1 LNILLTGGS
10 GFVGRYIYKNLIK
23 DGHSVFTFS
32 RKKKLKDPTSD
43 FILGDLN
50 RLNKIKQKIVNFNPE
65 IIIHLAWQDIPNYSE
80 KISKLNLKT
89 SIEFFDFLFEET
101 NCRKILC
108 SGSCW
113 EYGKI
118 YGSCKETEKE
128 KINTYFT
135 WAKHSL
141 NNYLKVKCEED
152 DIILNWFRFFY
163 VYGPGQNEQ
172 SLIPSIT
179 KSILSN
185 EIPKINTPLNKN
197 DFIYVEDIAEIIT
210 KAVYNDIESG
220 IYNLGNGTSTSVYE
234 ICKIIEKELLN
245 SKSISDSVL
254 KNTVKKK
261 NVNFWADMQ
270 KINDSLTGIHFT
282 SINKGIEKYLNYIK
296 LDLQ

>member
-1 LNILLTGGS
+1 MNILLTGGS

-32 RKKKLKDPTSD
+32 RKKQSKDLPPD

-50 RLNKIKQKIVNFNPE
+50 RLDKIKQKIVNFNPE
-65 IIIHLAWQDIPNYSE
+65 IIIHLAWQDIPDYSE

-89 SIEFFDFLFEET
+89 SINFFDFLFKET

-118 YGSCKETEKE
+118 YGSCKESDKE
-128 KINTYFT
+128 KINSYFT

-141 NNYLKVKCEED
+141 NNYLKVKCEEN

-163 VYGPGQNEQ
+163 VYGPGQKEQ
-172 SLIPSIT
+172 SLIPVIT

-185 EIPKINTPLNKN
+185 QIPKINTPLNKN
-197 DFIYVEDIAEIIT
+197 DFVYVEDIAEIIT
-210 KAVYNDIESG
+210 KAVYIDIKSG
-220 IYNLGNGTSTSVYE
+220 IYNIGSGTSTSVYE
-234 ICKIIEKELLN
+234 ICKIIEKELLS

-254 KNTVKKK
+254 KNTDKKK
-261 NVNFWADMQ
+261 KVDFWADMQ
-270 KINDSLTGIHFT
+270 KINDSLTGVHFT
-282 SINKGIEKYLNYIK
+282 SINKGIKKYLNYNK
-296 LDLQ
+296 LDL